1 MADWIGEGKGSPSL
15 VTERE
20 RENWEKVYWALKEAN
35 KTDSYFYRRAKQ
47 IIETG
52 MDPGLPP
59 LRLGWPD

>member
-1 MADWIGEGKGSPSL
+1 

-52 MDPGLPP
+52 VDPGLPP